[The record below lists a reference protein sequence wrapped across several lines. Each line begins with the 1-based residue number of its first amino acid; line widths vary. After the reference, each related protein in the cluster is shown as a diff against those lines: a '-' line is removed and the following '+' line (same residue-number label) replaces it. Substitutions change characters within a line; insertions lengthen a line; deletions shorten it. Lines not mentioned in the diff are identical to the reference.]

1 MPKGKNE
8 MVEKLLKAS
17 SSSPRKHGKNVM
29 CYRCGEKGHLAE
41 ICRKEATRFVCGAFG
56 HRSFYCPRR
65 GKQGNQVILF
75 LVLQPYEDM
84 VRNVEHLRKCAVSLR
99 GRAFLSIKL
108 APIPNLDCNTHH
120 DTVGK
125 RASQRLIAYVIPDR
139 PDLLKDQNKEIFNKS
154 LRFQK
159 VNHIGSG
166 RRSRK
171 ETGPR
176 LFYS

>member
-1 MPKGKNE
+1 MCPTYLFPRQLLNFHRRQKQRLPKKPLLSRRSLKKTWIQMPKGKNE

-99 GRAFLSIKL
+99 GRAFLSK
-108 APIPNLDCNTHH
+108 
-120 DTVGK
+120 
-125 RASQRLIAYVIPDR
+125 AS
-139 PDLLKDQNKEIFNKS
+139 F
-154 LRFQK
+154 
-159 VNHIGSG
+159 
-166 RRSRK
+166 
-171 ETGPR
+171 
-176 LFYS
+176 

>member
-1 MPKGKNE
+1 MDPNAKGKKE
-8 MVEKLLKAS
+8 MVEKQVEKLLKAS
-17 SSSPRKHGKNVM
+17 SSSPRKYGKNVM

-99 GRAFLSIKL
+99 GRASLSK
-108 APIPNLDCNTHH
+108 
-120 DTVGK
+120 
-125 RASQRLIAYVIPDR
+125 AS
-139 PDLLKDQNKEIFNKS
+139 F
-154 LRFQK
+154 
-159 VNHIGSG
+159 
-166 RRSRK
+166 
-171 ETGPR
+171 
-176 LFYS
+176 

>member
-1 MPKGKNE
+1 

-99 GRAFLSIKL
+99 GRASLSKASFWRKSVPSIWIQFLIFRYNILVYWNSSSIDGVCLTICLSARRPLEESFCELYSSSPLDRVKL
-108 APIPNLDCNTHH
+108 AIRVSYFGL
-120 DTVGK
+120 
-125 RASQRLIAYVIPDR
+125 VI
-139 PDLLKDQNKEIFNKS
+139 
-154 LRFQK
+154 RF
-159 VNHIGSG
+159 VAI
-166 RRSRK
+166 
-171 ETGPR
+171 
-176 LFYS
+176 

>member
-1 MPKGKNE
+1 MVEKL
-8 MVEKLLKAS
+8 VEKLLKAS

-29 CYRCGEKGHLAE
+29 CYHCGEKGHLAE

-99 GRAFLSIKL
+99 GRAFLSK
-108 APIPNLDCNTHH
+108 
-120 DTVGK
+120 
-125 RASQRLIAYVIPDR
+125 AS
-139 PDLLKDQNKEIFNKS
+139 F
-154 LRFQK
+154 
-159 VNHIGSG
+159 
-166 RRSRK
+166 
-171 ETGPR
+171 
-176 LFYS
+176 

>member
-1 MPKGKNE
+1 MTPLAPSSLLLPSRSHPRSIETSFQSISAGALSNSYMKIHLRKTSIQTW
-8 MVEKLLKAS
+8 EKLQGP

-99 GRAFLSIKL
+99 GRASLSK
-108 APIPNLDCNTHH
+108 
-120 DTVGK
+120 
-125 RASQRLIAYVIPDR
+125 ASFWR
-139 PDLLKDQNKEIFNKS
+139 KS
-154 LRFQK
+154 VPSIWIQFQI
-159 VNHIGSG
+159 VS
-166 RRSRK
+166 
-171 ETGPR
+171 
-176 LFYS
+176 